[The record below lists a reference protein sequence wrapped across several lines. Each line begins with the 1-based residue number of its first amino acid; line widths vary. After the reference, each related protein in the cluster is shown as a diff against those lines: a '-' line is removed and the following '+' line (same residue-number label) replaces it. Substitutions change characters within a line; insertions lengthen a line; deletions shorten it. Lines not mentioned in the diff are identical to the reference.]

1 MNHRIYLFG
10 VLGDGYTQYPSDYTQ
25 DYFTEF
31 AQSIHAKTA
40 ICARRD
46 GDIMFY
52 QYIRRLETKGQ
63 YIGIA
68 IAYNGVMINNIAP
81 LFQLCED
88 AITNLVVNG
97 QVLEFTDNG
106 TITTRV
112 GQLYKLNAEFVRI
125 SEYLA
130 VQLNTL
136 ASSFEKL
143 PPQNYALGKD
153 ASKSFSMQDDMEGI
167 IEATR
172 NYAKVYIIKEQ
183 DYDTESLSS
192 FSAKLQRLNHSKE
205 QAEKTVEKLKT
216 DLAALKRKQKN
227 LKLVLLLFFVL
238 IAGIIIFAIYAEQSN
253 NSIEKLTY
261 WNTEQAS
268 TIEEQKD
275 TIYALHSDIESTK
288 EEIKALT
295 ADTLR
300 LHRQNIIL
308 KNEKERLDEQL
319 STANFY
325 IQQLEKDNKDKQ
337 TTIDNLQ
344 DQIQR
349 QNRYSSSSVNTSNT
363 QISGTNY
370 VIGPNISRTKSQYDN
385 NYALWLHISRPIR
398 INSFYVRANKTGKI
412 TIGLYNSAHKL
423 ISSCSAE
430 VTANTTTKITPNFRM
445 TESGD
450 YYLAIEKS
458 HKIALSYHSATG
470 SEYKGY
476 TDKAIQILG
485 ITRKGKNKTEVSNNF
500 YQYFYYISYMVL

>member
-40 ICARRD
+40 ICVKRD

-52 QYIRRLETKGQ
+52 QYIRRLEDKGQ
-63 YIGIA
+63 YMGIA
-68 IAYNGVMINNIAP
+68 IAYNGVMINDIAP

-106 TITTRV
+106 TITTRA

-136 ASSFEKL
+136 VPSFEKI

-153 ASKSFSMQDDMEGI
+153 ASKSFSIQDDMETI
-167 IEATR
+167 VEATR
-172 NYAKVYIIKEQ
+172 NYAKVYIIKEH

-205 QAEKTVEKLKT
+205 QAEKTAKKLKT
-216 DLAALKRKQKN
+216 DLATLKRKQKN

-238 IAGIIIFAIYAEQSN
+238 IVGVIVFAIYAEQSN
-253 NSIEKLTY
+253 NTIGNLTTQ
-261 WNTEQAS
+261 NTEQANTIDEQKS
-268 TIEEQKD
+268 TIDSLTE
-275 TIYALHSDIESTK
+275 DINRRDKRIET
-288 EEIKALT
+288 LT

-300 LHRQNIIL
+300 LYRQNGTLIH
-308 KNEKERLDEQL
+308 EKDEVDKKLL
-319 STANFY
+319 SANVK
-325 IQQLEKDNKDKQ
+325 IKQLEKANQDKQ
-337 TTIDNLQ
+337 KTITNLQ
-344 DQIQR
+344 NQLQANSR
-349 QNRYSSSSVNTSNT
+349 HSSSTSNTSNT
-363 QISGTNY
+363 QISGSNN
-370 VIGPNISRTKSQYDN
+370 VIGPSISRTTQNYDN

-398 INSFYVRANKTGKI
+398 INSFYVMANKTGKI
-412 TIGLYNSAHKL
+412 TIGLYNSAHKR
-423 ISSCSAE
+423 IYSYRAD
-430 VTANTTTKITPNFRM
+430 VTANAITKITPNFRVS
-445 TESGD
+445 ESGD

-458 HKIALSYHSATG
+458 NNIELSYHSAAS
-470 SEYKGY
+470 SEY
-476 TDKAIQILG
+476 DKYKSDAVQIVG
-485 ITRKGKNKTEVSNNF
+485 IAQKRKNCPNTHNGN
-500 YQYFYYISYMVL
+500 YRYFYYISYTIL

>member
-25 DYFTEF
+25 DYFSEF

-40 ICARRD
+40 ICVKRD

-52 QYIRRLETKGQ
+52 QYIRRLEDKGQ
-63 YIGIA
+63 YMGIA
-68 IAYNGVMINNIAP
+68 IAYNGVMINDITP

-106 TITTRV
+106 TITTRA

-130 VQLNTL
+130 VQLNAL
-136 ASSFEKL
+136 APSFEKL
-143 PPQNYALGKD
+143 PPKNYALGKD
-153 ASKSFSMQDDMEGI
+153 ASKSFSIQDDMEGI

-172 NYAKVYIIKEQ
+172 NYAKVYIIKEH

-205 QAEKTVEKLKT
+205 QAEKTVKKLKT
-216 DLAALKRKQKN
+216 DLATLKRKQKN

-238 IAGIIIFAIYAEQSN
+238 IVGGIVFAVYAEQSN
-253 NSIEKLTY
+253 TTIGNLTNE
-261 WNTEQAS
+261 NTEQANTIDNQKS
-268 TIEEQKD
+268 TISSLKEDKNS
-275 TIYALHSDIESTK
+275 LNKRIET
-288 EEIKALT
+288 LT

-300 LHRQNIIL
+300 LYGQNIIL
-308 KNEKERLDEQL
+308 IQEKDEVGEKLL
-319 STANFY
+319 SANAK
-325 IQQLEKDNKDKQ
+325 IKQLEKTNQDKQ
-337 TTIDNLQ
+337 TTITNLRNQ
-344 DQIQR
+344 LQANSR
-349 QNRYSSSSVNTSNT
+349 LSTSTTNTSNT
-363 QISGTNY
+363 QISGINY
-370 VIGPNISRTKSQYDN
+370 VIGPSISRTTQNYDN

-398 INSFYVRANKTGKI
+398 INSFYVMANKTGKI

-423 ISSCSAE
+423 ISSYRAD
-430 VTANTTTKITPNFRM
+430 VTANAITKITPNFRVS
-445 TESGD
+445 ESGD

-458 HKIALSYHSATG
+458 NKIELSYHSATS
-470 SEYKGY
+470 SEY
-476 TDKAIQILG
+476 DKYKSDAVQIVG
-485 ITRKGKNKTEVSNNF
+485 ITQKGKYRTDTHNGY
-500 YQYFYYISYMVL
+500 YQYFYYISYTVL